1 VSNLPR
7 VIIPHPHVR
16 VDQKVLGGSPY
27 VAGSRIPVRR
37 LISAYRSG
45 TSVEKLLLRYP
56 QLTPSQVLDAL
67 SFALD
72 NPEVI
77 EADLEQ
83 EAVQLETRKSKVK
96 PAVQQAQFDFLT
108 EHEPPKAAT

>member
-1 VSNLPR
+1 MSNLPR

-27 VAGSRIPVRR
+27 IVGSRVPVRR

-56 QLTPSQVLDAL
+56 QLTPSQVFDAL

-83 EAVQLETRKSKVK
+83 EAVQFETKRSKTK
-96 PAVQQAQFDFLT
+96 PSAQQAQFDFAT
-108 EHEPPKAAT
+108 TKEPSK